1 MSSGLTASKLRSLL
15 DIKNS
20 ALSLTRQAELLGISR
35 SGIYYQ
41 PRPVNPFTLTVM
53 EEIDRVY
60 TDWPFYGA
68 RRIARELKREGLPV
82 NRKRIARLMRLMGIE
97 AIYPKKN
104 LSLPDK
110 QHRVYPYLLK
120 GLTIDQVNQVWGVD
134 ITYIRL
140 RSGWAYLVALMD
152 WYSRYVL
159 AWRLSDSLGSEFCV
173 EALAA
178 ALKINLPGIHNSD
191 QGSQLTSQDYV
202 GTLEANPSIRISMDG
217 RGRAFDNIFIERLW
231 RTVKY
236 EEVYL
241 KEYTDFMDAKSQ
253 LNNYFRF
260 YNQRRLHSALNYQT
274 PAEVYF
280 KGGD

>member
-1 MSSGLTASKLRSLL
+1 LSSGLTVNQLRSLL
-15 DIKNS
+15 DIKDS

-41 PRPVNPFTLTVM
+41 PRPVNPFNLTVM
-53 EEIDRVY
+53 AEIDRVY
-60 TDWPFYGA
+60 TDCPFYGA
-68 RRIARELKREGLPV
+68 RRIARELKRGGLPV
-82 NRKRIARLMRLMGIE
+82 NRKRIVRLMRFMGIE

-120 GLTIDQVNQVWGVD
+120 GLTIDRPNQVWGVD

-152 WYSRYVL
+152 WYTRFVL

-191 QGSQLTSQDYV
+191 QGSQLTSLDYL
-202 GTLEANPSIRISMDG
+202 GQLEAHPSIRISMDG

-241 KEYTDFMDAKSQ
+241 KEYVDYDDARSQ
-253 LNNYFRF
+253 LNHYFRF
-260 YNQRRLHSALNYQT
+260 YNQRRLHSAINYQT